1 METVMAGRTISA
13 YVDENVAAR
22 VAALAER
29 EDRPPAQ
36 IAGHAIRFYTSLS
49 SDARNAIRTVEK
61 AGSPDEMRWVMNEVM
76 RVLFRAEMKVVQREM
91 AAEMGE
97 DRINAATEAEI
108 EDLASDWDR

>member
-1 METVMAGRTISA
+1 MEGAVAGRTISA

-22 VAALAER
+22 VAMLAER

-49 SDARNAIRTVEK
+49 SDARDAIRTVEK
-61 AGSPDEMRWVMNEVM
+61 AGSPEEMRWVMNEFM
-76 RVLFRAEMKVVQREM
+76 RVLFRAEMKIVQREM
-91 AAEMGE
+91 AAEMGA
-97 DRINAATEAEI
+97 DTIKAGTEADI

>member
-1 METVMAGRTISA
+1 MAGRTISA

-61 AGSPDEMRWVMNEVM
+61 AGSPEEMRWVMNEVM
-76 RVLFRAEMKVVQREM
+76 RVLFRAEMKIVQREM
-91 AAEMGE
+91 AAEMGS
-97 DRINAATEAEI
+97 DRIKADFEAEI
-108 EDLASDWDR
+108 DDIAADWDR

>member
-1 METVMAGRTISA
+1 MAGRTISA
-13 YVDENVAAR
+13 YVDETVAAR

-61 AGSPDEMRWVMNEVM
+61 AGSPEEMRWVMNEVM
-76 RVLFRAEMKVVQREM
+76 RVLFRAEMKIVQREM
-91 AAEMGE
+91 AAEMGT
-97 DRINAATEAEI
+97 DRIKADSESEIADIAA
-108 EDLASDWDR
+108 DWDR